1 MSATQLY
8 FDHLNKNY
16 LTIHKTK
23 EDLFWKTYMGTSDD
37 HKGFAEAENAFKDF
51 ISNADR
57 IQEIKKHIE
66 TVKSEPESNN
76 KQLLLKG
83 LKGWLSLFKCNAV
96 EDQSAKEA
104 LSALIKMEADLFAKR
119 QSLTLNYINDEN
131 QTMEASTLVLRSNLA
146 TSKSEVVRKSSHD
159 GFLTLEKWVV
169 NNGYIDL
176 VKQRNRFAQSLGY
189 ENFFDYSVQKNEAM
203 TPKELFT
210 ILDDFEERTRDVLN
224 SSLKSLARKKGET
237 ALKAHNFRF
246 FVGGDV
252 EQQLDAYFPFTK
264 SIERWVRSFK
274 QLGIQFRDAS
284 LTLDLMDRKGKYENG
299 FMHGPV
305 PCFYNN
311 GEWQAA
317 EINFTSN
324 ANPDKIGSGR
334 EAIATLFHEGGH
346 AAHCAN
352 VTQNAPCFSQE
363 FAPTS
368 MAYAETQSM
377 FCDSLLDDADWMKT
391 YAKNEKGEAVPDSL
405 IKKMIEAKQP
415 FFAYEERMILVV
427 PYFEWAVYSL
437 NDRDLTAAKLIS
449 LARETEQRILG
460 IPCSPRPIL
469 AIPHLLSQESACSY
483 QGYLLAHM
491 AVYQT
496 RAWFL
501 EKFGYLTDNPELGP
515 LLAKHY
521 WHPGNSIS
529 HDQSLKN
536 LTGEGFS
543 AQYLAD
549 ICNLSINDAWEST
562 EETITKYKQRPAV
575 IETASSLNAKI
586 RVVHGEEM
594 IANNDQSDQNLI
606 QQFET
611 WVKDQYKIQNR
622 GE

>member
-1 MSATQLY
+1 MSAAQNY
-8 FDHLNKNY
+8 FDNLNKNY

-23 EDLFWKTYMGTSDD
+23 EDLFWQTYMGTSGD
-37 HKGFAEAENAFKDF
+37 HKGFAEAENAFKSF

-66 TVKSEPESNN
+66 IVKTEPESES
-76 KQLLLKG
+76 KQLLLNG
-83 LKGWLSLFKCNAV
+83 LTGWLNLFKCNAV
-96 EDQSAKEA
+96 EDQSAKDE
-104 LSALIKMEADLFAKR
+104 LSTLIKMEADLFANR
-119 QSLTLNYINDEN
+119 QSLTLNYINEEN
-131 QTMEASTLVLRSNLA
+131 QTTEASTLVLRSNLA
-146 TSKSEVVRKSSHD
+146 TNKNEAVRKSSHE

-176 VKQRNRFAQSLGY
+176 VKQRNRFARLLGY

-203 TPKELFT
+203 TPKALFA

-224 SSLKSLARKKGET
+224 SSLKSLARQKGET
-237 ALKAHNFRF
+237 ALEAHNFRF

-274 QLGIQFRDAS
+274 NLGIQFRDAS

-311 GEWQAA
+311 GEWQPAK
-317 EINFTSN
+317 INFTSN

-334 EAIATLFHEGGH
+334 EAITTLFHEGGH

-363 FAPTS
+363 YAPTS

-377 FCDSLLDDADWMKT
+377 FCDSLLNDADWMKT

-415 FFAYEERMILVV
+415 FFAYGERMILVV

-437 NDRDLTAAKLIS
+437 NDNELTPEKLIS
-449 LARETEQRILG
+449 LAREIEQRILG

-501 EKFGYLTDNPELGP
+501 KKFGYLTDNTEVGP

-529 HDQSLKN
+529 HDQTLRN

-543 AQYLAD
+543 ARYLAD
-549 ICNLSINDAWEST
+549 ICNLSIADAWKLT
-562 EETITKYKQRPAV
+562 KETINRYQQRRNSTDPLP
-575 IETASSLNAKI
+575 SLNAKI
-586 RVVHGEEM
+586 KVVHGEEM
-594 IANNDQSDQNLI
+594 MANNDLSDQDLI
-606 QQFET
+606 HQFET
-611 WVKDQYKIQNR
+611 WVKNR
-622 GE
+622 YSTPK